1 MHCSQPAGSVPDLPL
16 YSYLVLSRWP
26 HTSLSPRFPLQNGDP
41 AADNNVLTTYLHQLV
56 SSSNQPRMLL
66 LIIIPILWM
75 RNIEVKKNVNVIR
88 SPS

>member
-1 MHCSQPAGSVPDLPL
+1 MHCSQPAGSIPDLSL
-16 YSYLVLSRWP
+16 SSYLMLSRWP
-26 HTSLSPRFPLQNGDP
+26 HTSLSPRIPLQNGDP

-56 SSSNQPRMLL
+56 SSSNLSRMLL

-75 RNIEVKKNVNVIR
+75 RNIEVKKIVNVTR